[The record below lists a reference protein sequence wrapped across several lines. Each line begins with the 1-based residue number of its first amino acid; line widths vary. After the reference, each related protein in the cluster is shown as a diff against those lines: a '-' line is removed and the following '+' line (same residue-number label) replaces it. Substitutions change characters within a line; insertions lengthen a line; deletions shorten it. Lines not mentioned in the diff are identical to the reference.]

1 MGPSLDR
8 SESDGRRIDDFEREH
23 RLTNV
28 PNLRLG
34 EEVLAGRRL
43 EDLVIDDEDD
53 HLQQERQPAD
63 GRGRAGAVRAPFPRG
78 RRGRGR
84 RTAADVGPISRERE
98 NNSAGAVVRA
108 EFARKP
114 GAPGEPGPV
123 WFLAAS
129 PFAAARGASPSLAAS
144 AVILEAFL
152 RLSSRGGCRERRIS
166 LASTHLGDTS

>member
-114 GAPGEPGPV
+114 GAP
-123 WFLAAS
+123 
-129 PFAAARGASPSLAAS
+129 RM
-144 AVILEAFL
+144 
-152 RLSSRGGCRERRIS
+152 RGG
-166 LASTHLGDTS
+166 